1 MSDLVPILLAL
12 CKKTSYIIGAAL
24 RSTLIG
30 EAVRNRP
37 AFRQI
42 GALSQRNNKIFT
54 DLSYLPCFA
63 YQRSTNRSANN
74 IGAA

>member
-1 MSDLVPILLAL
+1 MSDLAPILLAL

-24 RSTLIG
+24 RAALIG
-30 EAVRNRP
+30 EAVRNRR
-37 AFRQI
+37 AFWRI
-42 GALSQRNNKIFT
+42 GALSQSNNKIFT
-54 DLSYLPCFA
+54 DFSYLPCFA